1 MKNLKK
7 KKYYENEKFLSCKK
21 RWKDRLY
28 FNSNSPEK
36 YLQLMRSVN
45 PLVIPRNHKVEE
57 ALDAANKDD
66 FQPLKKLIE
75 ILSQPYFQNKSI
87 IEYQLPSIQMEKY
100 QTYCGT

>member
-1 MKNLKK
+1 MKK
-7 KKYYENEKFLSCKK
+7 KKYYENAKFLSWKE
-21 RWKDRLY
+21 RWKNRLY

-75 ILSQPYFQNKSI
+75 KLSKPYLQNKNI
-87 IEYQLPSIQMEKY
+87 IEYQLPSMQNEKY